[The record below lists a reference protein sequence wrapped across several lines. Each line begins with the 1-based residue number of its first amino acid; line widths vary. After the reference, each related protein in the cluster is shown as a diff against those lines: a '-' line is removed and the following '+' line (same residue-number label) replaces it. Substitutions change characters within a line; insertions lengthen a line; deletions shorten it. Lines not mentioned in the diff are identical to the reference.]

1 MRALRGLFCAVAL
14 TACLAPGARADEYTK
29 QTFLTFSGPV
39 QLPGITLPAGTYQF
53 RLADPE
59 SGRRTLQVW
68 DKDGNKLLTT
78 LLTIPDQRMTPT
90 NEPVVMF
97 GERPS
102 GQPQAI
108 RAWFYP
114 NESYGQEF
122 VYPKDQAMKIAR
134 DTHTGVL
141 SYEGEAKDEAA
152 YKSAK
157 VGRVDENGNMT
168 DAAKADVTAA
178 NAAPSSS
185 TAQSASTTTASS
197 ASTTTADNDKAATAS
212 NSASQTAADHS
223 ANAAMP
229 SANRSAAP
237 AAVGTSGSTVGN
249 STSEANRDNTNVDQ
263 RAVGTTGSGSN
274 ANSANRTAQAA
285 AGANAAAPRANQ
297 SSTAGSAA
305 PARELPRTAS
315 STMLIQ
321 LLAGLSLAG
330 AVALRVFRVRAAA
343 SR

>member
-14 TACLAPGARADEYTK
+14 VATLAPGARADEYTK
-29 QTFLTFSGPV
+29 QTFLTFSGAV

-59 SGRRTLQVW
+59 SGRRVLQVW
-68 DKDGNKLLTT
+68 DKDGSKLLTT

-90 NEPVVMF
+90 DNPVVMF

-134 DTHTGVL
+134 DTHNAVL
-141 SYEGEAKDEAA
+141 SYDNDAKDEAA
-152 YKSAK
+152 FKSAK
-157 VGRVDENGNMT
+157 VDRIDENGKVS
-168 DAAKADVTAA
+168 DAESTTAA
-178 NAAPSSS
+178 NTASNTAP
-185 TAQSASTTTASS
+185 SASTTTASS
-197 ASTTTADNDKAATAS
+197 ASTTTADHSAQS
-212 NSASQTAADHS
+212 NSAAQPAQTAS
-223 ANAAMP
+223 ASTGSAAMP
-229 SANRSAAP
+229 SANRSSAS

-249 STSEANRDNTNVDQ
+249 TTSEANRDNTNVND
-263 RAVGTTGSGSN
+263 RVVGTSGAVNN

-285 AGANAAAPRANQ
+285 AGANAAAPRAAQ
-297 SSTAGSAA
+297 SNTAGSA

-315 STMLIQ
+315 STLLVQ
-321 LLAGLSLAG
+321 LLAALSLAA
-330 AVALRVFRVRAAA
+330 AVMLRVFRTRAAE